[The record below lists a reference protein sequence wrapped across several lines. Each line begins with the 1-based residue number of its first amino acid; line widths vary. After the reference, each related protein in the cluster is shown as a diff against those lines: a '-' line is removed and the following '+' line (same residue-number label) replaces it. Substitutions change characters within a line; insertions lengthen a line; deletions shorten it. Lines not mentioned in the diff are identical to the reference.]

1 MALLLK
7 EINLN
12 KKAILDLRDYYI
24 AHAWNGEEILCKDG
38 VFPID
43 TKGVFQDY
51 GKTLLLDVLKNIAI
65 KLKENENIG
74 IVIADYDTINF
85 IKNNYNSIDFKR
97 MIFIIDFDKNRAAFG
112 ISELEKI
119 ERDNKNNIVKLSHYN
134 NISDSINCIFAD
146 REYEEVF

>member
-12 KKAILDLRDYYI
+12 KKAILDLREYYI
-24 AHAWNGEEILCKDG
+24 VHDLYDKNYGILHKFG
-38 VFPID
+38 VW
-43 TKGVFQDY
+43 DY
-51 GKTLLLDVLKNIAI
+51 KNTIRLRLDVPKNIVI
-65 KLKENENIG
+65 KLKENKNIG
-74 IVIADYDTINF
+74 IVIADYDMINF

-97 MIFIIDFDKNRAAFG
+97 MIFIIDFDENRAYYG
-112 ISELEKI
+112 NNQLEKI